1 MDFSPSPLASLSTL
15 PATWLMLLPILIAVW
30 WLAHHC
36 FDKRLSVLRRQFD
49 AQRAATRE
57 FLQHAN
63 SQIDLLQSEL
73 AQARRREDILR
84 ARQAGKAH
92 EHTSARH
99 KTGTGSTTLLSVLR
113 EQATVTSHKHPETP
127 IAGCA
132 DKMHESPMLPAHG
145 RSNIGVRAQAA

>member
-15 PATWLMLLPILIAVW
+15 PATWLLLPTLIAVW
-30 WLAHHC
+30 WQAHRC

-73 AQARRREDILR
+73 ALARRREDILR

-92 EHTSARH
+92 EHTGSRH
-99 KTGTGSTTLLSVLR
+99 KTDTSATTLLSVLR
-113 EQATVTSHKHPETP
+113 EQATGTSHKHPETP

-132 DKMHESPMLPAHG
+132 DKMHESPMLPAQG

>member
-1 MDFSPSPLASLSTL
+1 MDISPSPLASLSTL

-73 AQARRREDILR
+73 ALARRREDILR
-84 ARQAGKAH
+84 ARQAGKSH
-92 EHTSARH
+92 DSSMLRNKSA
-99 KTGTGSTTLLSVLR
+99 GPAITLLSVLR
-113 EQATVTSHKHPETP
+113 EQATGTSHKRSETSG
-127 IAGCA
+127 AGCA
-132 DKMHESPMLPAHG
+132 DKMHEPPMLPAHG
-145 RSNIGVRAQAA
+145 SFNIGIRTQAA